1 MGSQSLFI
9 GLAYKAMQACAKGL
23 LACVKTQ
30 RVNIF
35 FGQQE
40 QFSSDSV
47 INRIK
52 AFSSLVVTELTQKII
67 FFLCR
72 V

>member
-1 MGSQSLFI
+1 MRKRAPGMRENS
-9 GLAYKAMQACAKGL
+9 KG
-23 LACVKTQ
+23 KY
-30 RVNIF
+30 F

-47 INRIK
+47 INPIK
-52 AFSSLVVTELTQKII
+52 VFSSLVVTELTQKII